1 MIGKTISHYR
11 ILEKLGSG
19 GMGVV
24 YKAEDT
30 KLGRMVA
37 LKVLPPERVADPNRK
52 RRFVQEARAASA
64 LNHPNIITIYDID
77 EAEGVHYIAMECV
90 EGKTL
95 DRLIARHG
103 LRVNEALKY
112 AVQMAAALAKAHS
125 AGIVHRDLKPTN
137 VMVTDDGLVK
147 VLDFGLAKLT
157 EAAPTGDAET
167 AVTLEPTTEEGTIVG
182 TVGYMSPEQ
191 AEGKAV
197 DARSDIFS
205 FGSVLYEMLTGQR
218 AFQGETKVSTIAAI
232 LREEP
237 KPLSQVVEGLPREVE
252 RIVKRCLRKDPA
264 HRFQHMDDL
273 KVALEELKEESDS
286 GELADAA
293 AVVAGLPRH
302 IERGG
307 VKPPLPRR
315 LALAA
320 IAAVVIVVALG
331 VAGWYWY
338 HRSRATPEVPL
349 TAVPLTSYTGSEYY
363 PSFSPDGSQVAFSWD
378 GEKQDN
384 FDIYVKLIGAEPPLR
399 LTTNPALE
407 TSPAWSPDGRW
418 IAFDRVLPG
427 GKVAVVLI
435 SPIGGPERI
444 LTEMYFDEHNVVGH
458 FLAWSPDSRWLA
470 MVGADK
476 SDEFMGL
483 FLYSVETGEKRRLTS
498 PPTTNW
504 LGDSCPAFSP
514 DGRTL
519 AFFRWAS
526 WANSDLYLL
535 DLSQDFKP
543 VAEPKRLTFGNW
555 RAASPAWT
563 LDGSS
568 LVFSAWS
575 GGDSSLWRVAASG
588 PSKPQRLAAVGAN
601 GAYPAISR
609 RGNRLAFAQQQF
621 HESIWRL
628 EIPTPGGKANA
639 PQKLISST
647 RNDYFPQFSPDGKKI
662 AFASERSGSQEV
674 WVCDADGSNA
684 VQLTFLGGPNIG
696 NAPSWSPDSRRLT
709 FSANIEGHPE
719 VYVVNASGG
728 SPVRLTSNPAGS
740 GNPSWSK
747 DGRWIFF
754 DTHDVGIQKV
764 PAEGGPAVP
773 VTGRG
778 SWRPIESP
786 DGMFIYS
793 VRNTADGFSLLRVPT
808 EGGEVQQILDSFVGP
823 SFVVVNDGIYFMP
836 RPDPKSGYSIQFLN
850 TTTGKIRRI
859 ASLGKQEAYMGAV
872 SPDRRRILYW
882 QADQAGSDLML
893 VENFR

>member
-1 MIGKTISHYR
+1 
-11 ILEKLGSG
+11 
-19 GMGVV
+19 
-24 YKAEDT
+24 
-30 KLGRMVA
+30 
-37 LKVLPPERVADPNRK
+37 
-52 RRFVQEARAASA
+52 ASA

-77 EAEGVHYIAMECV
+77 EAEGVHYIAMEHV

-112 AVQMAAALAKAHS
+112 AVQMATALAKAHA

-137 VMVTDDGLVK
+137 VMVTEDGLVK

-167 AVTLEPTTEEGTIVG
+167 AVTREPTTEEGMIVG

-191 AEGKAV
+191 AEGKPV

-252 RIVKRCLRKDPA
+252 RLVKRCLRKDRE
-264 HRFQHMDDL
+264 HRLQTMADL

-286 GELADAA
+286 GELADKA

-320 IAAVVIVVALG
+320 IAIVVLVVALG
-331 VAGWYWY
+331 VVGWFWFG
-338 HRSRATPEVPL
+338 RSRATTPEAAL

-363 PSFSPDGSQVAFSWD
+363 PSFSPDGTQVAFSWD

-384 FDIYVKLIGAEPPLR
+384 FDIYVKLVGAEPPLR
-399 LTTNPALE
+399 LTTNPAVE

-444 LTEMYFDEHNVVGH
+444 LTEMYFDEHNVEGH
-458 FLAWSPDSRWLA
+458 FLAWSPDSHWLA
-470 MVGADK
+470 VVALDEVGGPTA
-476 SDEFMGL
+476 L
-483 FLYSVETGEKRRLTS
+483 FLYSVETGEKRKLTS
-498 PPTTNW
+498 PPVNTS
-504 LGDSCPAFSP
+504 GDSCPAFSP

-526 WANSDLYLL
+526 WTNSDLYFL
-535 DLSQDFKP
+535 DLSQGLKP
-543 VAEPKRLTFGNW
+543 VPEPKRLTFGNW
-555 RAASPAWT
+555 RAASPAWAM
-563 LDGSS
+563 DGSS
-568 LVFSAWS
+568 LIFSASS
-575 GGDSSLWRVAASG
+575 GQDSSLWRVAASDS
-588 PSKPQRLAAVGAN
+588 SKPQRLAAIGAN

-609 RGNRLAFAQQQF
+609 RGNRLAYAQALYD
-621 HESIWRL
+621 ENIWRI
-628 EIPTPGGKANA
+628 EIPTPGGKANP
-639 PQKLISST
+639 PQKFIAST
-647 RNDYFPQFSPDGKKI
+647 RNEESARFSPDGKKI
-662 AFASERSGSQEV
+662 AFLSERSGSREV
-674 WVCDADGSNA
+674 WVCDSDGSNA
-684 VQLTFLGGPNIG
+684 VQLTFLGGPSMG
-696 NAPSWSPDSRRLT
+696 HAARWSPDSRRLT

-728 SPVRLTSNPAGS
+728 SPQRMTFSTYS

-747 DGRWIFF
+747 DGRWILC
-754 DTHDVGIQKV
+754 DAMPAGIKKV

-773 VTGRG
+773 VTGAEAG
-778 SWRPIESP
+778 WGPTESP
-786 DGMFIYS
+786 DGKFIYY
-793 VRNTADGFSLLRVPT
+793 VRNTADGFTLLRVPT
-808 EGGEVQQILDSFVGP
+808 EGGVVQQILDSLVSFD
-823 SFVVVNDGIYFMP
+823 FVVVNDGIYFTP

-859 ASLGKQEAYMGAV
+859 ASLGKPAAYVGAV
-872 SPDRRRILYW
+872 SPDRRWILYT
-882 QADQAGSDLML
+882 QVDQGGSDLML

>member
-1 MIGKTISHYR
+1 MIGKTVSHYR

-64 LNHPNIITIYDID
+64 LNHPNIITIHDID
-77 EAEGVHYIAMECV
+77 EAEGVHYIAMEHV

-112 AVQMAAALAKAHS
+112 AVQMATALAKAHS

-157 EAAPTGDAET
+157 EAAPTGETET

-191 AEGKAV
+191 AEGKPV

-252 RIVKRCLRKDPA
+252 RLVKRCLRKDPA

-286 GELADAA
+286 GELADTAA
-293 AVVAGLPRH
+293 AVGAGLARPREGGLPRRS
-302 IERGG
+302 RGA
-307 VKPPLPRR
+307 LPYKF
-315 LALAA
+315 ASLAA
-320 IAAVVIVVALG
+320 IVVIAIGLA
-331 VAGWYWY
+331 VAGWFWFR
-338 HRSRATPEVPL
+338 RSRSTPEASL

-399 LTTNPALE
+399 LTTNPAVE

-444 LTEMYFDEHNVVGH
+444 LTEMYFDEHNVEGH
-458 FLAWSPDSRWLA
+458 FLAWSPDSHWLA

-563 LDGSS
+563 TDGRS
-568 LVFSAWS
+568 LVFSALS
-575 GGDSSLWRVAASG
+575 NLWRVDASG
-588 PSKPQRLAAVGAN
+588 ASKPQRLAAVGEN
-601 GAYPAISR
+601 GVYPTISR
-609 RGNRLAFAQQQF
+609 RGNRLAYAQAI
-621 HESIWRL
+621 SDANIWRL
-628 EIPTPGGKANA
+628 EIPTPGGKANP
-639 PQKLISST
+639 PQKLIPST
-647 RNDYFPQFSPDGKKI
+647 RDDYFPQFSPDGKKI
-662 AFASERSGSQEV
+662 AFLSERSGSREV
-674 WVCDADGSNA
+674 WVCDSDGSNA
-684 VQLTFLGGPNIG
+684 VQLTFLGGPDIG

-764 PAEGGPAVP
+764 PAEGGPAVT

-793 VRNTADGFSLLRVPT
+793 VRNTADGFSLLRVTT

-850 TTTGKIRRI
+850 TTTGKVRRI
-859 ASLGKQEAYMGAV
+859 ASLGKPAAYMGTV

>member
-1 MIGKTISHYR
+1 MATKGGTLAMIGKTVSHYR
-11 ILEKLGSG
+11 ILEKLGGG

-30 KLGRMVA
+30 KLGRTVA

-95 DRLIARHG
+95 ERLIARHG

-197 DARSDIFS
+197 DTRSDIFS

-218 AFQGETKVSTIAAI
+218 AFQGETKISTIAAI

-273 KVALEELKEESDS
+273 KVTLEELKEESDS
-286 GELADAA
+286 GELATTPAA
-293 AVVAGLPRH
+293 EKKRF
-302 IERGG
+302 
-307 VKPPLPRR
+307 PLT
-315 LALAA
+315 ALAA
-320 IAAVVIVVALG
+320 IVVIAIGLAA
-331 VAGWYWY
+331 AGWFWS
-338 HRSRATPEVPL
+338 HRSRATREAPL
-349 TAVPLTSYTGSEYY
+349 RAVPLTSYPGREYY
-363 PSFSPDGSQVAFSWD
+363 PSFSPDGSQVAFMWD

-399 LTTNPALE
+399 LTTNPAIE
-407 TSPAWSPDGRW
+407 GSPAWSPDGRW
-418 IAFDRVLPG
+418 IAFARVLPG
-427 GKVAVVLI
+427 GKYAVVLI
-435 SPIGGPERI
+435 SPIGGPERV
-444 LTEMYFDEHNVVGH
+444 LTEMYFDYTTVDGP

-476 SDEFMGL
+476 PDEVMAL
-483 FLYSVETGEKRRLTS
+483 FVYSVETGEKRRLTS
-498 PPTTNW
+498 PPKNS

-526 WANSDLYLL
+526 WTNSDLYFL

-563 LDGSS
+563 TDGRS
-568 LVFSAWS
+568 LVFSAL
-575 GGDSSLWRVAASG
+575 GNLWGVDASG
-588 PSKPQRLAAVGAN
+588 AGKPQRLAAIGAN

-609 RGNRLAFAQQQF
+609 RGNRLAYAQVI
-621 HESIWRL
+621 SDDNIWRI
-628 EIPTPGGKANA
+628 EIPTPGGKANP

-647 RNDYFPQFSPDGKKI
+647 RDDYFPQFSPDGKKI
-662 AFASERSGSQEV
+662 AFGSERSGSEEI
-674 WVCDADGSNA
+674 WVCDSDGSNA
-684 VQLTFLGGPNIG
+684 VQLTFLGGSSIG
-696 NAPSWSPDSRRLT
+696 SAARWSPDSRRLT
-709 FSANIEGHPE
+709 FSANIEGHQE
-719 VYVVNASGG
+719 VYVVNPSGG
-728 SPVRLTSNPAGS
+728 SPQRMTSSTYS

-747 DGRWIFF
+747 DGRWILC
-754 DTHDVGIQKV
+754 DATPSGIKKV

-773 VTGRG
+773 VTGAEG
-778 SWRPIESP
+778 GWGPTESP
-786 DGMFIYS
+786 DGKFIYY
-793 VRNTADGFSLLRVPT
+793 VRNTAGGFSLLRVPT
-808 EGGEVQQILDSFVGP
+808 EGGEVQQILDSLVRP

-836 RPDPKSGYSIQFLN
+836 RRDPKSGYSIQFLN
-850 TTTGKIRRI
+850 TTTGKTRRI
-859 ASLGKQEAYMGAV
+859 AAFEKPVGNSLAV
-872 SPDRRRILYW
+872 SPDRRWILYT
-882 QADQAGSDLML
+882 QYDQAGSDLML
-893 VENFR
+893 VENFQ